1 MIEPIENE
9 GPAPSA
15 ADHEA
20 PSSAADHEARRAVTS
35 LLEQARAFAS
45 ASSDEALTA
54 CSDQLSKLIDELAQ
68 GKRAVRQQGSQA
80 RASAV
85 HAYAPHSTR
94 DRSPP
99 SPRPQAS
106 KATKEDSAQTT
117 RMSSDAAAQVQ
128 PTRADEGSQAGVVL
142 IDGQSQASGRPAL
155 APMRS
160 TGVVN

>member
-1 MIEPIENE
+1 MIEPTENA

-80 RASAV
+80 RAHAV
-85 HAYAPHSTR
+85 HAYAHH
-94 DRSPP
+94 
-99 SPRPQAS
+99 
-106 KATKEDSAQTT
+106 TT
-117 RMSSDAAAQVQ
+117 RK
-128 PTRADEGSQAGVVL
+128 
-142 IDGQSQASGRPAL
+142 IAL
-155 APMRS
+155 PILPVHRRRRRRRR
-160 TGVVN
+160 TVHRRRG